1 MAKAVLSQS
10 GNAAALV
17 RSVGDPS
24 LAPSLSS
31 EADSRKN
38 RFRSSSMYGITCT
51 SDGRGWYV
59 CLIRQKVT
67 YAKTFTFSVYGGKD
81 AALVHARAWRDE
93 TAKTHPPVPRQAEAD
108 KIRRNNKSG
117 VVGVVALKNAQGKVT
132 GWIAQTYL
140 GPGNHVS
147 KYFSLS
153 RFGEDEAK
161 RLAIAERQKQLGQM
175 AGLRRVHP
183 AEELV
188 RYAPNRE
195 IKPAPER
202 VAHSD
207 RLLASNTTGIVGVTL
222 EKDKTGRAR
231 RWIATTRVD
240 DKQLSKSFSVLIHG
254 YEEAKALATAAR
266 TEQLRLKEISRL
278 QTKNS
283 N

>member
-1 MAKAVLSQS
+1 MAKDTVPQS
-10 GNAAALV
+10 DKAAALA
-17 RSVGDPS
+17 RSTRGPS
-24 LAPSLSS
+24 SAPASS
-31 EADSRKN
+31 VATGSRKS

-51 SDGRGWYV
+51 SDSRGWYV

-67 YAKTFTFSVYGGKD
+67 HAKTFTFNVYGGKD
-81 AALVHARAWRDE
+81 AALAHAQAWRDE
-93 TAKTHPPVPRQAEAD
+93 KAKKHPPVLRQTEAD

-117 VVGVVALKNAQGKVT
+117 VVGVVALKNAQGKVM

-147 KYFSLS
+147 KYFSFS
-153 RFGEDEAK
+153 RYGEDEAK
-161 RLAIAERQKQLGQM
+161 RRAIAERQKQLGQM

-188 RYAPNRE
+188 RHSPEQE

-202 VAHSD
+202 IAHSD

-222 EKDKTGRAR
+222 EKDKTGRVR

-254 YEEAKALATAAR
+254 LEEAKALAIVAR
-266 TEQLRLKEISRL
+266 KKQLRLKETSKS
-278 QTKNS
+278 QTKNF

>member
-1 MAKAVLSQS
+1 
-10 GNAAALV
+10 
-17 RSVGDPS
+17 
-24 LAPSLSS
+24 
-31 EADSRKN
+31 
-38 RFRSSSMYGITCT
+38 MYGITCT

-67 YAKTFTFSVYGGKD
+67 YAKTFTFNVYGGKE
-81 AALVHARAWRDE
+81 AALAHAQAWRDE

-117 VVGVVALKNAQGKVT
+117 VVGVVALRNAQGKVT
-132 GWIAQTYL
+132 GWVAQTYL

-147 KYFSLS
+147 KYFSFS
-153 RFGEDEAK
+153 RYGEDDAK
-161 RLAIAERQKQLGQM
+161 RRAIAERQKQLGQM

-188 RYAPNRE
+188 RHAPKRE
-195 IKPAPER
+195 VKPAPER
-202 VAHSD
+202 IAHSD
-207 RLLASNTTGIVGVTL
+207 RLLPSNTTGIVGVTL
-222 EKDKTGRAR
+222 EKDKKGRAR

-254 YEEAKALATAAR
+254 YEEAKALAIAAR
-266 TEQLRLKEISRL
+266 KVQLRRKEASQRHV
-278 QTKNS
+278 KNS